1 METLQ
6 SGTTATKTAAE
17 NLKIA
22 ATAIQIAG
30 LVLSLG
36 AAVISSNPGAIIA
49 TGKAPEK
56 HWRRLY
62 WLQNKACIKSLKKLI
77 QGRKTAALSTTVPQT
92 GRLRSYQTDIY
103 PMPNKLDQ
111 LKAMS
116 IVVADTG
123 DIQAMQ
129 KYRPVDATTNP
140 SLLLKAAELPQYH
153 SLLEKAASAGKQFT
167 GSNEE
172 QLAHAATVL
181 YIKIGTEIL
190 KLIPGKVST
199 EVDARLSFDTR
210 ATVAQARKLVLLYEE
225 EDIGRDRLLIKI
237 ASTWEGLN
245 AAGILQKEGIN
256 CNLTLLFS
264 FEQAAMA
271 ADVGAFLISP
281 FVGRILDWYKKN
293 TGKESYPAT
302 EDPGVLSV
310 TQIYNYYKQ
319 HHFSTAVM
327 GASFRNAREIE
338 QLAGCDRLTI
348 SPQFLEELSNDP
360 GKLERKLSPDHIT
373 ECMDRPCLP
382 EPVFRSRMND
392 NMMAT
397 EKLAEGIRLFII
409 DQKKLEDKLRSIR
422 H

>member
-1 METLQ
+1 
-6 SGTTATKTAAE
+6 
-17 NLKIA
+17 
-22 ATAIQIAG
+22 
-30 LVLSLG
+30 
-36 AAVISSNPGAIIA
+36 
-49 TGKAPEK
+49 
-56 HWRRLY
+56 
-62 WLQNKACIKSLKKLI
+62 
-77 QGRKTAALSTTVPQT
+77 
-92 GRLRSYQTDIY
+92 
-103 PMPNKLDQ
+103 MPSKLDQ

-116 IVVADTG
+116 VVVADTG

-129 KYRPVDATTNP
+129 KYQPVDATTNP

-153 SLLEKAASAGKQFT
+153 SLLKQAVNAGKQFT

-210 ATVAQARKLVLLYEE
+210 ASVAQARKLVSLYEE
-225 EDIGRDRLLIKI
+225 EAVGRDRLLIKV
-237 ASTWEGLN
+237 ASTWEGLK

-281 FVGRILDWYKKN
+281 FVGRILDWHKKN
-293 TGKESYPAT
+293 TGKESYPAN

-319 HHFSTAVM
+319 HRFYTVVM
-327 GASFRNAREIE
+327 GASFRNAGEIE

-348 SPQFLEELSNDP
+348 SPQFLEELSHDS
-360 GKLERKLSPDHIT
+360 GKLERKLSPDKIT
-373 ECMDRPCLP
+373 EMIDIPCLP

-392 NMMAT
+392 NAMAT
-397 EKLAEGIRLFII
+397 EKLAEGIRLFIA
-409 DQKKLEDKLRSIR
+409 DQKKLEDKLRSIQP
-422 H
+422 